1 MAVCA
6 MERMMTTKH
15 PGWRATTMAICVA
28 TAWLAAGLTA
38 AERQP
43 VPAFALTL
51 VDGTPTNSIG
61 EIGNGIRLIVYLSPG
76 SAASDQL
83 ARALKQWDSPAL
95 RARALVV
102 LGRDLGN
109 AREWIKAAGDD
120 LQPLRFAVDVGGEG
134 FRALKLRGAP
144 HVLGV
149 EDGQVAWVV
158 SGVLRTPGTL
168 ESAVKTWVEK
178 P

>member
-1 MAVCA
+1 M
-6 MERMMTTKH
+6 RTRDL
-15 PGWRATTMAICVA
+15 GWVRG
-28 TAWLAAGLTA
+28 LAAGCVAAALVAAVTA
-38 AERQP
+38 AERPP

-83 ARALKQWDSPAL
+83 ARSLKQWDSPAL
-95 RARALVV
+95 RARTLVV
-102 LGRDLGN
+102 LGRDLRN

-134 FRALKLRGAP
+134 FRALRLRGAP
-144 HVLGV
+144 HIVGI
-149 EDGQVAWVV
+149 EDAQVAWVV
-158 SGVLRTPGTL
+158 SGMLRTPGTL
-168 ESAVKTWVEK
+168 ESAVRTWVEK